1 MDIIVSRSRIA
12 GVLPH
17 YIYRALVPAE
27 GIAVERCAIAGTVTA
42 PRIAGRVACIRIA
55 PLIAPERY
63 LAMHPVERTAL
74 ASRVGAVGRRVEWLI
89 IRTFF
94 PEMTADSL
102 PIVYQLDPDP
112 GDACVWADVDD
123 LTGIFD
129 AVEPGFASLS
139 AIDLGLRQRD
149 SLRAA

>member
-1 MDIIVSRSRIA
+1 M
-12 GVLPH
+12 L
-17 YIYRALVPAE
+17 
-27 GIAVERCAIAGTVTA
+27 AGTVAA
-42 PRIAGRVACIRIA
+42 PGVAGRIACIRIA

-63 LAMHPVERTAL
+63 LAMRPVERTAL
-74 ASRVGAVGRRVEWLI
+74 ASRVGAVGRRIEWLI

-139 AIDLGLRQRD
+139 AIDLGLRQGD

>member
-1 MDIIVSRSRIA
+1 MEIIVSRSRIA

-27 GIAVERCAIAGTVTA
+27 GIAADRCAIAGTVTA

-63 LAMHPVERTAL
+63 LEMHPVERTAL

-112 GDACVWADVDD
+112 GDACFWADVDN

-129 AVEPGFASLS
+129 TVEPGFASLS
-139 AIDLGLRQRD
+139 AIDLGLRQGD

>member
-1 MDIIVSRSRIA
+1 MKVIVSRSRIA
-12 GVLPH
+12 GALPH
-17 YIYRALVPAE
+17 YVYRALVPAE
-27 GIAVERCAIAGTVTA
+27 GVAVERIASAGTVHA
-42 PRIAGRVACIRIA
+42 PGVAGRIACIRIA

-102 PIVYQLDPDP
+102 PKHYQLDPDP

-139 AIDLGLRQRD
+139 AIDLGLRQGD